1 MAEATGQRI
10 ALQVEGVSKAF
21 DFTQA
26 LDDVSMMFPRG
37 TITGLLGQNGSGKST
52 LIKILA
58 GFHTPDAAS
67 AIRVHGEVLP
77 IPVKPQDVRRA
88 GMHFL
93 HQDLGLVPELTIADN
108 LAFTEGFG
116 SPLLGLIKPRAE
128 ERRVQ
133 KVLSRFA
140 IRGRPETLVA
150 SLSPTE
156 RTMVAIARVFQSEGR
171 GERSRILFLD
181 EPTASLPA
189 SETQRVFAALRSARD
204 AGGTI
209 VYVTHRLDEV
219 LELAD
224 RVIVLRDGKVIAEQD
239 LSDLG
244 VGDLITMIVGRAVE
258 RGFPRAGEVRAHVTL
273 RVDAIQARR
282 LDGVGVLVRSGEI
295 FGVTGLQG
303 CGRSEL
309 ARVIAGAQ
317 PPKGGAVYVDGDLVP
332 PGDLRSAIAAGVA
345 YVPADRR
352 TSGCIPLMSVRQNIT
367 LGDLST
373 FWRYG
378 WLQDGRERTEVARLM
393 KHYDIRPPRGERPV
407 GTLSGG
413 NQQKVVVAKH
423 LRLKPKL
430 LILDEPT
437 QGVDVAGR
445 RDIGVMICDLA
456 DQGVAVVLCS
466 SDFDELVQLCD
477 RVLVLDRG
485 RAVATVTRDELSE
498 ERLTLLCTE
507 VPEEV
512 TT

>member
-1 MAEATGQRI
+1 MDVTRPKAP
-10 ALQVEGVSKAF
+10 ALEVEGVSKAF
-21 DFTQA
+21 DFTRA
-26 LDDVSMMFPRG
+26 LRDVSMTFPRG

-58 GFHTPDAAS
+58 GFYAPDVAVAV
-67 AIRVHGEVLP
+67 RVRGEAMSLP
-77 IPVKPQDVRRA
+77 IKPKDARRA

-116 SPLLGLIKPRAE
+116 ARLLGLIDRRSE
-128 ERRVQ
+128 GRRVQ
-133 KVLSRFA
+133 EVLSRFG
-140 IRGRPETLVA
+140 IRGEPGTVVA
-150 SLSPTE
+150 NLGPTE
-156 RTMVAIARVFQSEGR
+156 RTMVAIARVFQSAG
-171 GERSRILFLD
+171 GEQSRILFLD

-189 SETQRVFAALRSARD
+189 VETQRVFSALRNARD

-219 LELAD
+219 LEIAD
-224 RVIVLRDGKVIAEQD
+224 RVVVLRDGAVIAEQH
-239 LSDLG
+239 LRDLG
-244 VGDLITMIVGRAVE
+244 VDDLVTMIVGRAVE
-258 RGFPRAGEVRAHVTL
+258 RGFARSADVRSEVALNVREIHG
-273 RVDAIQARR
+273 RR
-282 LDGVGVLVRSGEI
+282 LRGVDLSVRRGEI

-317 PPKGGAVYVDGDLVP
+317 TQIAGSVEVAGTILP
-332 PGDLRSAIAAGVA
+332 PGDLRAAIASGIA
-345 YVPADRR
+345 YVPPDRR
-352 TSGCIPLMSVRQNIT
+352 AGGCIPLMSVRQNVT
-367 LGDLST
+367 LGDLSP
-373 FWRYG
+373 FWRRG
-378 WLQDGRERTEVARLM
+378 WLEEGRERAEVASLIKR
-393 KHYDIRPPRGERPV
+393 YDIRPPRGDRPV

-423 LRLKPKL
+423 LRLNPRV
-430 LILDEPT
+430 LIMDEPT

-445 RDIGVMICDLA
+445 RDIGVVVRDLA
-456 DQGVAVVLCS
+456 DQGVSVVLCS

-477 RVLVLDRG
+477 RVLVLNRG
-485 RAVATVTRDELSE
+485 RAVAIVDRQELTE

-507 VPEEV
+507 VLDEV